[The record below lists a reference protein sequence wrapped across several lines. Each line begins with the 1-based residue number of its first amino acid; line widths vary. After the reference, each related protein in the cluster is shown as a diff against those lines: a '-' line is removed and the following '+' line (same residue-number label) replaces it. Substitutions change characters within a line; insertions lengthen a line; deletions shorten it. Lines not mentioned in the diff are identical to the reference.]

1 MHGNREDCILF
12 VVRGPSLC
20 WRQISWCQT
29 TQLLQNNVR
38 YRLSKELYPQ
48 FSICI
53 IISTFRKKTVFLSIK
68 IYIIIVTKHINVL
81 VCIPS
86 SRQQIGFVCLR
97 IVLRRSSW
105 VFMMT
110 SLEKTFRIYYNS
122 ILSMKICPCVFL
134 NESRAILYFK
144 CTNTL

>member
-48 FSICI
+48 FSNMHYHFDI
-53 IISTFRKKTVFLSIK
+53 KKENCLLIDQN
-68 IYIIIVTKHINVL
+68 IYNY
-81 VCIPS
+81 S
-86 SRQQIGFVCLR
+86 
-97 IVLRRSSW
+97 
-105 VFMMT
+105 
-110 SLEKTFRIYYNS
+110 N
-122 ILSMKICPCVFL
+122 
-134 NESRAILYFK
+134 
-144 CTNTL
+144 